1 MSCHRLVVPA
11 LFVLSWF
18 VDPAL
23 AIPPEYLPDDSEAV
37 ITVNLRQILA
47 SPVAKEN
54 KGSIDWIKG
63 AVDER
68 LAELGIQRYLQ
79 KIDFDIFR
87 DLDGITVAT
96 AGGKS
101 LDFVLLEGT
110 FNIGKIQAAAQEAS
124 KENSETVKPVMIGA
138 QRALE
143 LRATAD
149 SKPIYAG
156 LVGTG
161 RLVAASSKERFSD
174 AITRLNGNLYSKLR
188 KELREPLTSAS
199 APKSIH
205 IVATGGGLAKLVSG
219 ASVNDIDALQ
229 NVLREI
235 TVLNVG
241 VTADKTLAFSVD
253 VQSKDKQSAAEM
265 VQLTSVALAG
275 AKLLIKKNAEKDAK
289 WAPAL
294 DVVNSIHVSSQGTQF
309 AVRGEFT
316 AAALEAIFK
325 SAMK

>member
-54 KGSIDWIKG
+54 KGPIDWIKG

-110 FNIGKIQAAAQEAS
+110 FNIGKIQAAA
-124 KENSETVKPVMIGA
+124 
-138 QRALE
+138 
-143 LRATAD
+143 
-149 SKPIYAG
+149 
-156 LVGTG
+156 
-161 RLVAASSKERFSD
+161 
-174 AITRLNGNLYSKLR
+174 
-188 KELREPLTSAS
+188 
-199 APKSIH
+199 
-205 IVATGGGLAKLVSG
+205 
-219 ASVNDIDALQ
+219 
-229 NVLREI
+229 
-235 TVLNVG
+235 
-241 VTADKTLAFSVD
+241 
-253 VQSKDKQSAAEM
+253 
-265 VQLTSVALAG
+265 
-275 AKLLIKKNAEKDAK
+275 
-289 WAPAL
+289 
-294 DVVNSIHVSSQGTQF
+294 
-309 AVRGEFT
+309 
-316 AAALEAIFK
+316 
-325 SAMK
+325 